1 MEAKTLRAC
10 PGRVSYMS
18 KLLWESK
25 QEDEDRLKKILS
37 KKVRL
42 GLGYDYTFF
51 PVKKKRKLYS
61 CYTVFAAHN

>member
-1 MEAKTLRAC
+1 MEAKTPRARLV
-10 PGRVSYMS
+10 RVSYMS

-51 PVKKKRKLYS
+51 PVKKKKTLFMLLG
-61 CYTVFAAHN
+61 FAAHN